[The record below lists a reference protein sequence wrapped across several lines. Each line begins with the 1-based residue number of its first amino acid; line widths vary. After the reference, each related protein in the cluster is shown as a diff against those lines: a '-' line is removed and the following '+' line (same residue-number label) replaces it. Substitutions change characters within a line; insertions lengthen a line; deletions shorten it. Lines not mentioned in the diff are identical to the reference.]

1 MSFVSSFI
9 YAFCLSIFV
18 PKFYIAGSG
27 QDICEL
33 LNTFSDNFA
42 SFSKIKKKKTEE
54 RNIRIPLPHML
65 WTFTESA

>member
-42 SFSKIKKKKTEE
+42 SFSKIKKKKNG
-54 RNIRIPLPHML
+54 RKKYKDPL
-65 WTFTESA
+65 TTYVVDFY